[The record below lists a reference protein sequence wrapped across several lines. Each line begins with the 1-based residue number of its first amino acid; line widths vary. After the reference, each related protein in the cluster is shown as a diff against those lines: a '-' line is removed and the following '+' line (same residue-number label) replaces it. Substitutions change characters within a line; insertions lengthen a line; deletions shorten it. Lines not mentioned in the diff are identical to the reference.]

1 LEKAE
6 QALREALELFAL
18 EPADKPWPNWG
29 RLDALA
35 RLGQVLA
42 DQDRG
47 EEARAFYQLALEQ
60 APDFVWVRDELL
72 PALNVAG
79 S

>member
-1 LEKAE
+1 MSERRAN
-6 QALREALELFAL
+6 ELFRA
-18 EPADKPWPNWG
+18 EAASKPWPNWG

-42 DQDRG
+42 DLDRP
-47 EEARAFYQLALEQ
+47 EEARTVYRSALEQ

-72 PALNVAG
+72 PALSG
-79 S
+79 SGF